1 MLDNQYKILWQ
12 GRRPIVNIHLY
23 AIRLDRPLHEDEVAA
38 LMRILPP
45 ERRERLSQLSRPE
58 LGHEPLCAYAALQA
72 ALYDLY
78 GWRTLPEMSY
88 NRYGKPEFP
97 AYPEV
102 CFNLSHTR
110 GAVLV
115 GVHDHPLGV
124 DIEKVRPVSE
134 RTMRRIAGVMTERE
148 FFEGWV
154 RRESRSKW
162 SGAGLAAIREADA
175 PAMRGEQFW
184 FPQVFDGYVACVC
197 THTDDAL
204 EPVRRFSLQ

>member
-1 MLDNQYKILWQ
+1 MEIY
-12 GRRPIVNIHLY
+12 LY
-23 AIRLDRPLHEDEVAA
+23 AIRLDRPLRESEVAS

-45 ERRERLSQLSRPE
+45 ERRERLARLSRPE
-58 LGHEPLCAYAALQA
+58 LGHEPLCAYAALLS
-72 ALYDLY
+72 ALHELY
-78 GWRTLPEMSY
+78 GWRTLPAMAY

-97 AYPEV
+97 AHPEV

-134 RTMRRIAGVMTERE
+134 RTMNRIAGVMTERE
-148 FFEGWV
+148 FFESWV

-162 SGAGLAAIREADA
+162 SGTGLAAMRASDS
-175 PAMRGEQFW
+175 PAMHGERFL
-184 FPQVFDGYVACVC
+184 FPEVFGGYAACVC
-197 THTDDAL
+197 THSDSVLA
-204 EPVRRFSLQ
+204 PVRRFCLQ

>member
-1 MLDNQYKILWQ
+1 MD
-12 GRRPIVNIHLY
+12 IHLY
-23 AIRLDRPLHEDEVAA
+23 AIRLERPLCESEVAS
-38 LMRILPP
+38 LMRVLPP
-45 ERRERLSQLSRPE
+45 ERLSRLARLSRPE
-58 LGHEPLCAYAALQA
+58 LGHEPLCAYAALLS
-72 ALYDLY
+72 ALHELY
-78 GWRTLPEMSY
+78 GWRALPEMAY

-97 AYPEV
+97 AHPEV

-148 FFEGWV
+148 FFESWV

-162 SGAGLAAIREADA
+162 SGTGLAAMREENA
-175 PAMRGEQFW
+175 PAMHGERFV
-184 FPQVFDGYVACVC
+184 FPEVFKGYAACVC
-197 THTDDAL
+197 THSEAAL
-204 EPVRRFSLQ
+204 APVRRLYLQ